1 MAEGGEV
8 TPVVRVVPL
17 EDAMEALEAFE
28 KEFAGHY
35 IFWIR
40 SLGNGSVALCAAD
53 SERAAKA
60 ALVEV
65 ARGGGDD
72 ERCI

>member
-1 MAEGGEV
+1 M
-8 TPVVRVVPL
+8 TPIVRVVPL
-17 EDAMEALEAFE
+17 EDAMKALEAFE

-40 SLGNGSVALCAAD
+40 SLGNGRVGMCAAD

-60 ALVEV
+60 ALAKAGREKS
-65 ARGGGDD
+65 
-72 ERCI
+72 